1 MAVGLKLS
9 PPECKVMRPTTKGQD
24 SLKIGYEEVDVVE
37 EFVYLRATMCKDEGG
52 TEDIRNKLSKAR
64 GAFNNLLKIW
74 RLNSIGCNRQIKFFK
89 TLVRPVLLYRCKV
102 WKLKSEEMKPHSFKF
117 TCLRRILGIRWP

>member
-1 MAVGLKLS
+1 M
-9 PPECKVMRPTTKGQD
+9 
-24 SLKIGYEEVDVVE
+24 KISNEEAEDE
-37 EFVYLRATMCKDEGG
+37 NEFVYLGATMQKDGGG
-52 TEDIRNKLSKAR
+52 TEDIRNRLSKAR

-102 WKLKSEEMKPHSFKF
+102 WKLKSEEMKPHNFKF